1 MATLTPAIIRLITA
15 PEALGRGVED
25 SVSRVLVEWLESECL
40 QLPET
45 TETEVLGRIRELQ
58 LHARGVLRFCQL
70 WNDPAT
76 RAGAVQLWATERWGF
91 RLPTGP
97 ATLWELLERATSCRP
112 CRSKMK
118 VA

>member
-40 QLPET
+40 LLPEAK
-45 TETEVLGRIRELQ
+45 ESEILARMGELQ
-58 LHARGVLRFCQL
+58 LHARAILRFCQL

-76 RAGAVQLWATERWGF
+76 RSGAVQLWATQRWGF

-112 CRSKMK
+112 DRVRMK